1 MASAFRD
8 LAEERRF
15 EDRDVAHRQGG
26 EVPGDGEELAA
37 REAARHVGQDGVGQR
52 PDQAVDQGLEGD
64 RHAGAPASQP
74 RVMPRRRCRKGSWW
88 SKIARRRSV
97 VRPLAKTSRPL
108 SMMAIILTKVS
119 TS

>member
-1 MASAFRD
+1 MTSAFRD
-8 LAEERRF
+8 LAEERWF
-15 EDRDVAHRQGG
+15 EDRDVAHRLGG
-26 EVPGDGEELAA
+26 QVLGDGGAQGD
-37 REAARHVGQDGVGQR
+37 RRVGRDGVDQR
-52 PDQAVDQGLEGD
+52 PDQAVDQGLDGD